1 MKGTALR
8 AGPSCVHPSYSP
20 PGERSMRNRE
30 SAEPCLPSIMA
41 PAEDVLGAV
50 KDGGVKVFIVV
61 PPLRCP
67 WAANGGG

>member
-1 MKGTALR
+1 
-8 AGPSCVHPSYSP
+8 
-20 PGERSMRNRE
+20 MRNRE